1 MSHGNSKKKKKITNS
16 LMQMSNSNYSITL
29 CKCRAG
35 NNLSVVRNSNLALSL
50 GALA

>member
-1 MSHGNSKKKKKITNS
+1 MSRGNGGEKNCIS

-29 CKCRAG
+29 CECRAG
-35 NNLSVVRNSNLALSL
+35 NNLSVARNSNLALSL

>member
-1 MSHGNSKKKKKITNS
+1 MSRGNGKKNTNG

-29 CKCRAG
+29 CEFRAG
-35 NNLSVVRNSNLALSL
+35 NNLSVARNSNLALSL